1 MHLSLLAAF
10 IALTPAALALPAT
23 PVADASL
30 PGSTANVAGLHAVA
44 KAAGK
49 LYLGTATDNNELTN
63 TQYTAILEAPNMFGQ
78 ITAENTMKWVSC
90 SASRRS
96 ERLQQ
101 TEYLALGRDGAPAER
116 VHVYT
121 GRPDREPGEVPWN
134 AAAR

>member
-1 MHLSLLAAF
+1 MHFSLLAAF
-10 IALTPAALALPAT
+10 VALAPAALAIPAT
-23 PVADASL
+23 PVVDASL

-78 ITAENTMKWVSC
+78 ITAENTMKWVGFSSSRC
-90 SASRRS
+90 S
-96 ERLQQ
+96 EHVQQ
-101 TEYLALGRDGAPAER
+101 ADCFVPGCNRTPTER
-116 VHVYT
+116 VHVHA
-121 GRPDREPGEVPWN
+121 GRPDRKLGKVARN

>member
-1 MHLSLLAAF
+1 MHFSLLAAF
-10 IALTPAALALPAT
+10 IALAPAALAIPAT
-23 PVADASL
+23 PVVDASL

-90 SASRRS
+90 ALSRCS
-96 ERLQQ
+96 EHVPQANDLM
-101 TEYLALGRDGAPAER
+101 LGRDRAPAER
-116 VHVYT
+116 VHVHA
-121 GRPDREPGEVPWN
+121 GRPDREPGEVPRD